1 MRKENAASAVMIA
14 MTLAKIGRWMK
25 KRTMGASAW
34 WNYFFAGSVAAAGAV
49 GLAAWSASAA
59 VVAAGLGS

>member
-1 MRKENAASAVMIA
+1 MAIAPASAVMIA

-25 KRTMGASAW
+25 KRTMGASAL
-34 WNYFFAGSVAAAGAV
+34 WNYFFAGSVAAVDAA
-49 GLAAWSASAA
+49 GLAASVVA

>member
-1 MRKENAASAVMIA
+1 MAIAPPSAVMIA

-25 KRTMGASAW
+25 KRTMGASVL
-34 WNYFFAGSVAAAGAV
+34 WNYFFAGSVAAVGAA
-49 GLAAWSASAA
+49 GLAASVVA